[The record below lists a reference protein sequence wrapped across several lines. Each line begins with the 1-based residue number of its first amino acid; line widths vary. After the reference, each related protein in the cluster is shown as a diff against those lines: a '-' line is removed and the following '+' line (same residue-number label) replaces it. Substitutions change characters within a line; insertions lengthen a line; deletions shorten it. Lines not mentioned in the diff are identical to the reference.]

1 MMELRAKVTD
11 REWKAEVATAVDGP
25 GLPFRIDAAWVEAR
39 SFTGR
44 ADFSDR
50 RTGQPRH
57 GEGSHTQFPTAA
69 DRGAEIVRLLRR
81 PA

>member
-1 MMELRAKVTD
+1 MMAFPAQLTD

-39 SFTGR
+39 SFTCR

-57 GEGSHTQFPTAA
+57 VEVSHTQFPTAA
-69 DRGAEIVRLLRR
+69 DRRAEIVRLLRR